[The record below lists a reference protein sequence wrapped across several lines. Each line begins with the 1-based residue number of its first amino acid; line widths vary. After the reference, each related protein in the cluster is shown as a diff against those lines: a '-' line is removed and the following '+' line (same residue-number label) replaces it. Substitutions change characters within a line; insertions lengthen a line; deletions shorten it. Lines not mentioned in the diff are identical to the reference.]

1 MKNLW
6 ICLLV
11 VTLLLSCAACG
22 QEAPD
27 AAQSSAPETTTTSTT
42 TTTEVTTTEPTTTTA
57 APTASNPTA
66 APTTT
71 IPTTTTTTPIKPV
84 VTDEALLARL
94 DDILATHGSTPLDI
108 YNYVHDN
115 YKYKSAPEKSVAE
128 NAQHLLDRKTGSCY
142 HFAAL
147 TYLLF
152 QRAGYDVYYVS
163 GLGWQTGTYHCWIL
177 ANFDGGWYYVDS
189 LYVRS
194 AKLTAADLTRIGY
207 KWDASRFPS

>member
-1 MKNLW
+1 MQKW
-6 ICLLV
+6 LLFFLII
-11 VTLLLSCAACG
+11 TLVLSYAACG
-22 QEAPD
+22 QETPD
-27 AAQSSAPETTTTSTT
+27 AAQSSAPETTI
-42 TTTEVTTTEPTTTTA
+42 A
-57 APTASNPTA
+57 
-66 APTTT
+66 
-71 IPTTTTTTPIKPV
+71 PTTTTTTATTTAATTTVVAAPTSTTAPSAGPSTTANTKPT
-84 VTDEALLARL
+84 VTDAALLARL

-115 YKYKSAPEKSVAE
+115 FKYKSAPEKSIAE

-152 QRAGYDVYYVS
+152 QRAGYDVYYVT
-163 GLGWQTGTYHCWIL
+163 GLGWQHGTYHCWIL

-207 KWDASRFPS
+207 KWDADQFPS